1 MYYFWRQK
9 SPWKSSF
16 GAFLKLKVIHLCNW
30 LGRQQSGAPRKNL
43 KSRLWRWLEVFSN
56 QKVDRVSEQ
65 WKILR
70 TRNVYTTNRCN
81 TQRHFFVKI
90 DVQSFISWIPDADA
104 LLFFCRRS
112 YFWDS
117 LKTVFKGISGK
128 LLLLFKK
135 ILFWIPFYIKI
146 Y

>member
-1 MYYFWRQK
+1 MPQIDHPVALCVLLHSRRWNGQFLSLMMYYFWRQK

-30 LGRQQSGAPRKNL
+30 LGRQQSGSAPRKNL
-43 KSRLWRWLEVFSN
+43 KSRLWRCLEVFSN

-81 TQRHFFVKI
+81 TQRHFFFKI
-90 DVQSFISWIPDADA
+90 DVQSF
-104 LLFFCRRS
+104 F
-112 YFWDS
+112 
-117 LKTVFKGISGK
+117 LK
-128 LLLLFKK
+128 
-135 ILFWIPFYIKI
+135 YIHLNFSKVDP
-146 Y
+146 